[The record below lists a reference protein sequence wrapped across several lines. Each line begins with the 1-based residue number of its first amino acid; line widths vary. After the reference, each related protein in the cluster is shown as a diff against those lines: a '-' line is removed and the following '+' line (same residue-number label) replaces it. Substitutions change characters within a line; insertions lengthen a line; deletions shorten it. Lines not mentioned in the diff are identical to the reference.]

1 MAQALN
7 KARQDINQLKFS
19 NMNTTQQ
26 ETRKPNRNYA
36 LAVYVIG
43 VTTILTTYSLVMV
56 FKTIY

>member
-19 NMNTTQQ
+19 IMKTTLQ
-26 ETRKPNRNYA
+26 ETRKPNRNYV
-36 LAVYVIG
+36 LAAYVIG